1 MPAPSAFRRSSKQA
15 PVSIPILFR
24 PVTAKNRKRPRT
36 RCAHG
41 AIRRKRG
48 AATIGASIRRD
59 RLFHS
64 PQKPRA
70 KAADPILKM
79 SASCRNN
86 GCVLRARASGSFD
99 FLSDSR
105 GESMND
111 DNALRKTEEW
121 RSFIFLTVVM
131 VPVLTVALIAV
142 YGFIVWFYQMLIG
155 GPPHH

>member
-1 MPAPSAFRRSSKQA
+1 M
-15 PVSIPILFR
+15 
-24 PVTAKNRKRPRT
+24 
-36 RCAHG
+36 
-41 AIRRKRG
+41 
-48 AATIGASIRRD
+48 
-59 RLFHS
+59 
-64 PQKPRA
+64 
-70 KAADPILKM
+70 
-79 SASCRNN
+79 
-86 GCVLRARASGSFD
+86 
-99 FLSDSR
+99 R